1 MATLI
6 VLISIFPYLIFAFDL
21 DGGWSPWGK
30 LETPC
35 VKGYPPSKNGFGSI
49 SSVLAKCN
57 GGVRIRYRS
66 CTMPVPQVNLRGYL
80 HKIMSTKYAS
90 KCLVENVR
98 Q

>member
-6 VLISIFPYLIFAFDL
+6 VLISLFPYLIFTFDL

-35 VKGYPPSKNGFGSI
+35 VKNAI
-49 SSVLAKCN
+49 SSELAKCN

-66 CTMPVPQVNLRGYL
+66 CSMPVPQVNLRGIL
-80 HKIMSTKYAS
+80 HGAA
-90 KCLVENVR
+90 
-98 Q
+98 

>member
-35 VKGYPPSKNGFGSI
+35 VKGFGSI
-49 SSVLAKCN
+49 SSVLVKCN

-90 KCLVENVR
+90 KCLVDNVR